1 LGQGQPDI
9 EAEARNNKQSRLAR
23 CRRKI
28 MAYPEFLRGALA
40 IAALAC
46 GAIGWSTAADAA
58 QGDKLSIGIV
68 NLDVSSL
75 TANSFAVALEAA
87 AKKIGWDVISQDP
100 KGEPAQAN
108 ALCTQYVTRKVD
120 AIIINIFEASQMAQC
135 LTYAKA
141 ASIPVFFL
149 GSGLAPG
156 AAGAISTI
164 DPDPINDAFIAHIS
178 KMQDPKVLALTYHPG
193 APCRVREQKFDAAL
207 AKAGLSV
214 KPDKHEIT
222 IPGQVTTALA
232 ATQAWLN
239 AHPKEKGENLAIWA
253 CFSDPAYG
261 ALSAMKQVGRTG
273 VPIFTWDLTK
283 QAADSIKAGDMS
295 ATVWVDVDGLAQQ
308 MIKQIKDIRAGGQ
321 PREED
326 AAWVVV
332 TPENIASFLKEHPAA
347 LP

>member
-1 LGQGQPDI
+1 VV
-9 EAEARNNKQSRLAR
+9 
-23 CRRKI
+23 
-28 MAYPEFLRGALA
+28 
-40 IAALAC
+40 AAA
-46 GAIGWSTAADAA
+46 GSANAAD
-58 QGDKLSIGIV
+58 GDKLSIGIV

-75 TANSFAVALEAA
+75 TANSFAVALEGAV
-87 AKKIGWDVISQDP
+87 KKIGWDVVNQDP
-100 KGEPAQAN
+100 KGDPAQAN

-135 LTYAKA
+135 LTYAKG

-164 DPDPINDAFIAHIS
+164 DPDPINDAFIEHIS
-178 KMQDPKVLALTYHPG
+178 KMKDPKVLALTYHPG
-193 APCRVREQKFDAAL
+193 APCRVREEKLDAAL
-207 AKAGLSV
+207 GKAGLSV
-214 KPDKHEIT
+214 QVDKHEIT

-239 AHPKEKGENLAIWA
+239 AHPKDKGEALAIWA

-261 ALSAMKQVGRTG
+261 ALSAMKQVDRVGI
-273 VPIFTWDLTK
+273 PIYTWDLTK
-283 QAADSIKAGDMS
+283 QAADSIKAGEMA

-308 MIKQIKDIRAGGQ
+308 TIKQIKDIRAGGQ

-326 AAWVVV
+326 AAWIIV
-332 TPENIASFLKEHPAA
+332 TPDNIEGFLKEHPGA

>member
-1 LGQGQPDI
+1 
-9 EAEARNNKQSRLAR
+9 
-23 CRRKI
+23 
-28 MAYPEFLRGALA
+28 MAYSKFLHAMLFAGALG
-40 IAALAC
+40 C
-46 GAIGWSTAADAA
+46 GALGWSTVASAEE
-58 QGDKLSIGIV
+58 GDKLSVGIV

-75 TANSFAVALEAA
+75 TANSFAVAVEAA
-87 AKKIGWDVISQDP
+87 MKKIGWTVINQDP

-120 AIIINIFEASQMAQC
+120 AIIVNIFEASQMAQC
-135 LTYAKA
+135 LAYAKG

-149 GSGLAPG
+149 GSGMAPG
-156 AAGAISTI
+156 AAGAISTV
-164 DPDPINDAFIAHIS
+164 DPDPINDAFIAHIG

-193 APCRVREQKFDAAL
+193 APCRVREQKLDAAIT
-207 AKAGLSV
+207 KAGLSV

-239 AHPKEKGENLAIWA
+239 AHPKDKGENLAIWA

-261 ALSAMKQVGRTG
+261 ALSAMKQVGRAG
-273 VPIFTWDLTK
+273 IPIFTWDLTK
-283 QAADSIKAGDMS
+283 QAADSIKAGEMS

-308 MIKQIKDIRAGGQ
+308 MIKQIKDVRAGGK

-332 TPENIASFLKEHPAA
+332 TPENIASFLTEHPGA

>member
-1 LGQGQPDI
+1 MPGEEETMD
-9 EAEARNNKQSRLAR
+9 
-23 CRRKI
+23 
-28 MAYPEFLRGALA
+28 YPKFLRRALLVA
-40 IAALAC
+40 GMGCAAVA
-46 GAIGWSTAADAA
+46 STTVHAAD
-58 QGDKLSIGIV
+58 GDKLSVGIV
-68 NLDVSSL
+68 NLDSSSL
-75 TANSFAVALEAA
+75 TANSFAVAVEAA
-87 AKKIGWDVISQDP
+87 MKKIGWDVVNQDP

-135 LTYAKA
+135 LAYAKA

-156 AAGAISTI
+156 GAGAISTI
-164 DPDPINDAFIAHIS
+164 DADPINDAFVTHLGTM
-178 KMQDPKVLALTYHPG
+178 KDPKVLALTYHPG
-193 APCRVREQKFDAAL
+193 APCRVREQRFDAAL
-207 AKAGLSV
+207 AKAGLHIAL
-214 KPDKHEIT
+214 DKHEIT

-239 AHPKEKGENLAIWA
+239 AHPKDKGENLAVWA

-261 ALSAMKQVGRTG
+261 ALSAMKQVDRVGI
-273 VPIFTWDLTK
+273 PIFTWDLTK
-283 QAADSIKAGDMS
+283 QAADSIKAGQMA

-308 MIKQIKDIRAGGQ
+308 MIKQIRDARAGGK

-326 AAWVVV
+326 AAYVVV
-332 TPENIASFLKEHPAA
+332 TPDNIASFLKEHPSA

>member
-1 LGQGQPDI
+1 MMVY
-9 EAEARNNKQSRLAR
+9 
-23 CRRKI
+23 RK
-28 MAYPEFLRGALA
+28 FFCDALT
-40 IAALAC
+40 IALAC
-46 GAIGWSTAADAA
+46 SAISWNAVGRASE
-58 QGDKLSIGIV
+58 GEKLSVGIV

-75 TANSFAVALEAA
+75 TANSMASAVESAM
-87 AKKIGWDVISQDP
+87 KKIGWNVTNQDP

-120 AIIINIFEASQMAQC
+120 VIIVNIFEASQMAQC

-149 GSGLAPG
+149 GSGIAPG
-156 AAGAISTI
+156 VAGAISTI
-164 DPDPINDAFIAHIS
+164 DPDPINDAFIARIS

-193 APCRVREQKFDAAL
+193 APCRVREQKLDAAL
-207 AKAGLSV
+207 AKAGLSI

-239 AHPKEKGENLAIWA
+239 AHPKDKGENVAIWA

-261 ALSAMKQVGRTG
+261 ALSAMKQTG
-273 VPIFTWDLTK
+273 HTGIPIYTWDLTK
-283 QAADSIKAGDMS
+283 QAADSIKAGEMS

-308 MIKQIKDIRAGGQ
+308 VIRQIRDIRAGGQ

-326 AAWVVV
+326 AAWIVV
-332 TPENIASFLKEHPAA
+332 TPENIAGFAKEHPGA